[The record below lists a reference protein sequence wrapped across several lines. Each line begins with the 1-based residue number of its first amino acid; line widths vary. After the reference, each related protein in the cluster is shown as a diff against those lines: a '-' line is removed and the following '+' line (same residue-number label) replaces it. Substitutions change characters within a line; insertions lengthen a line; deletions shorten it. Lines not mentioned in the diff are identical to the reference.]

1 MSELK
6 KKPKKILVHIKWNI
20 VKTMNV
26 NVKNP
31 TKPYSAP
38 PYIQEKTDKRVSSF
52 LLGVLQK
59 PHTFLWS
66 TENHGAF
73 GVTEGEDVTLLHIGL
88 RGQRLPQGQ
97 NGTFWGRGNTVEQY
111 VLMLAC
117 TSQLLNVFGVLI
129 FQRLCRACTGLRL

>member
-6 KKPKKILVHIKWNI
+6 KNKIKQKRNPKYWFHIKWNI

-52 LLGVLQK
+52 LSEYYKNLIHVYRAQRIWDV
-59 PHTFLWS
+59 WS
-66 TENHGAF
+66 YRGR
-73 GVTEGEDVTLLHIGL
+73 EGTSRFFTSGSEVRDHHKVRVGL
-88 RGQRLPQGQ
+88 
-97 NGTFWGRGNTVEQY
+97 
-111 VLMLAC
+111 
-117 TSQLLNVFGVLI
+117 S
-129 FQRLCRACTGLRL
+129 